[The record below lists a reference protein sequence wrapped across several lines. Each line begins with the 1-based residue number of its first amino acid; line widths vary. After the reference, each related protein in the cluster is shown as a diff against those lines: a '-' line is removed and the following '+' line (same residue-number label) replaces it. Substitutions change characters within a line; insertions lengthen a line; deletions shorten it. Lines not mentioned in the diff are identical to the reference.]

1 MLELKGFHVLL
12 ATDGPEAIDT
22 ALRKRPDLGAYSA
35 KAAGSQ
41 RLYGNTSNEKM
52 R

>member
-1 MLELKGFHVLL
+1 MFFWLPMVRK
-12 ATDGPEAIDT
+12 IDT